1 MEIGSSPRMK
11 TFSLFPMGQK
21 IQHEMGGDADDDDD
35 GNDVNYDDDDDDNDE
50 VDR

>member
-1 MEIGSSPRMK
+1 MK
-11 TFSLFPMGQK
+11 TFSLFPMGEK

-35 GNDVNYDDDDDDNDE
+35 AIDGNDVNYDDDDNDE